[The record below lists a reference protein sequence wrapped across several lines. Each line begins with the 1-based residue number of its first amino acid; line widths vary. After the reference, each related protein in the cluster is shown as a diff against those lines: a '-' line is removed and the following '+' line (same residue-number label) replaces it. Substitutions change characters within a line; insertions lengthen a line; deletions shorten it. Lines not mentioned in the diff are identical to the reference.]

1 MSHSAYFRA
10 PSASFGRLYFK
21 DFTHKLN
28 VIMTEK
34 EGDER
39 SHFVEEIPSKLKII
53 CLGKE

>member
-28 VIMTEK
+28 VIMMEK